1 MRVTIIRDPLV
12 KKMILTAVKKMGGED
27 LFASIIEEIG
37 GENAVKVANALSDKD
52 EATDEEIAEKTEMRL
67 NAVRKVLYRLYEN
80 RLASY
85 RRTRDT
91 RTGWFIYFWKL
102 NPEKLRD
109 LVISRKRMVCQRLKE
124 RLEFEKG
131 NMLFH
136 CGDQSCEQLT
146 FERAMDVSFKCPRC
160 AKPLIFVRN
169 DRAIELLENKIVELE
184 EELKTLKC

>member
-1 MRVTIIRDPLV
+1 
-12 KKMILTAVKKMGGED
+12 MILTAVKKVGGD
-27 LFASIIEEIG
+27 NLFASIIEEIG

-102 NPEKLRD
+102 NPEKLRN
-109 LVISRKRMVCQRLKE
+109 LVISRKHMVCQRLKE
-124 RLEFEKG
+124 RLEYEKG
-131 NMLFH
+131 SMIFH
-136 CGDQSCEQLT
+136 CGNADCEQLT
-146 FERAMDVSFKCPRC
+146 FEAAMDFSFRCPNC
-160 AKPLIFVRN
+160 SKALIFIRN
-169 DRAIELLENKIVELE
+169 DKSVELLENKIDELE
-184 EELKTLKC
+184 EELRDLKF

>member
-1 MRVTIIRDPLV
+1 MVNNMII
-12 KKMILTAVKKMGGED
+12 TAVKKQGGD
-27 LFASIIEEIG
+27 NLFVSIIEEIG

-52 EATDEEIAEKTEMRL
+52 EATDEEIAEKTDMRL

-102 NPEKLRD
+102 NPERLRT
-109 LVISRKRMVCQRLKE
+109 LIISRKQMVYQRLKE
-124 RLEFEKG
+124 RLYFEKE

-136 CGDQSCEQLT
+136 CGNSECEQLT
-146 FERAMDVSFKCPRC
+146 FDDAMDVSFKCPNC
-160 AKPLIFVRN
+160 TKPLIFVKN
-169 DRAIELLENKIVELE
+169 DKSIELLETKIGELE
-184 EELKTLKC
+184 EELKTLKY

>member
-1 MRVTIIRDPLV
+1 
-12 KKMILTAVKKMGGED
+12 MILTSIKKVGGDD

-37 GENAVKVANALSDKD
+37 GENAIKVANALSDKD

-67 NAVRKVLYRLYEN
+67 NGVRKVLYRLYEN

-102 NPEKLRD
+102 NPEKLRS
-109 LVISRKRMVCQRLKE
+109 LIISRKQMVFQRLNE
-124 RLEFEKG
+124 RLDYEKG

-136 CGDQSCEQLT
+136 CGSTDCEQLT
-146 FERAMDVSFKCPRC
+146 FDRAMDASFKCPTC
-160 AKPLIFVRN
+160 SNTLVFVKN
-169 DRAIELLENKIVELE
+169 DKLIELLENKVEELE
-184 EELKTLKC
+184 GELKGLKS

>member
-1 MRVTIIRDPLV
+1 VNPNQ
-12 KKMILTAVKKMGGED
+12 KKMVNSMILTSIKKVGGDD

-37 GENAVKVANALSDKD
+37 GENAIKVANALSDKD

-102 NPEKLRD
+102 NPEKLRN
-109 LVISRKRMVCQRLKE
+109 LIISRKQMVFQRLNE
-124 RLEFEKG
+124 RLEYEKG

-136 CGDQSCEQLT
+136 CGNADCEQLT
-146 FERAMDVSFKCPRC
+146 FDGAMDVSFKCPTC
-160 AKPLIFVRN
+160 SNTLIFVKN
-169 DRAIELLENKIVELE
+169 DKSIEILENKIEELE
-184 EELKTLKC
+184 EELKDLKF